1 MTKATMK
8 TTVPAMEST
17 NEEPR
22 MDIRIRSTKRVM
34 PMDRKVGGSFES
46 PKA

>member
-22 MDIRIRSTKRVM
+22 MDIRIHSTRRTM
-34 PMDRKVGGSFES
+34 PMDRKVGGFFES
-46 PKA
+46 LK